1 VAAGREFQA
10 AGPQT
15 AKLRV
20 SPDHNVSTNVD
31 MSERSSPIPEY
42 RDLSVNVVR
51 HGGDACRLAYIV
63 YVVALDCMILRHTGG
78 GVRWRWV

>member
-1 VAAGREFQA
+1 MAAGREFQA

-42 RDLSVNVVR
+42 RDLSDKNDYAAQR
-51 HGGDACRLAYIV
+51 RYLPIA
-63 YVVALDCMILRHTGG
+63 
-78 GVRWRWV
+78 